1 MRPFTIMGVM
11 NPKWIAQ
18 LAKRYETPLG
28 GLTTRL
34 VNVNTFIYGKL
45 YFPVRSNTAERT
57 GKCVGASW
65 SAAEASGLQSLVWR
79 HRGRTRG
86 RMYKER
92 LLTYN
97 AEDCQALQTLT
108 AYLTTLQESADTE
121 RVVDFADQP
130 KQHATARGEDIH
142 RAFKSILNLR
152 MTLIPAI
159 ESAYDQ
165 PLDTESREPK
175 KRGAKKGHQAYQRL
189 LPTRVGKVYGFY
201 HDESARSIQA
211 NPSS

>member
-1 MRPFTIMGVM
+1 V
-11 NPKWIAQ
+11 IAE

-45 YFPVRSNTAERT
+45 YFPVRSNKLKDL

-65 SAAEASGLQSLVWR
+65 RAAEASGLQSLVWR
-79 HRGRTRG
+79 HQWEDTREDA
-86 RMYKER
+86 YKDR

-97 AEDCQALQTLT
+97 AEDCRALLALT
-108 AYLTTLQESADTE
+108 ADLTTLQESADTE
-121 RVVDFADQP
+121 RGVDFADQP

-142 RAFKSILNLR
+142 CAFNSILQSAHTTYTSNRIRLR
-152 MTLIPAI
+152 STTDA
-159 ESAYDQ
+159 D
-165 PLDTESREPK
+165 SRESK

-189 LPTRVGKVYGFY
+189 LPTRVGLDFGQ
-201 HDESARSIQA
+201 SGC
-211 NPSS
+211 